1 MSNRYGYSG
10 TVGHTQAIK
19 SNSGVFS
26 PNEIIDLDSDNVWFK
41 PGQLELIQTQ
51 TISGATAN
59 VDFTSIGDY
68 DVHFMTAVD
77 MRNEDNNRRIGVQ
90 FFEGGVIEDGAVY
103 DVASQFGNASSSFSE
118 VKGVNYGS
126 LRWGD
131 NFGNDTNERMNGT
144 AYFYNLRDSNR
155 YSYITHHAVTQSESN
170 VSCFEY
176 GSGVLKQKSYVDG
189 IRIEIDSGHNFL
201 GGTLSLYG
209 MRFA

>member
-1 MSNRYGYSG
+1 M
-10 TVGHTQAIK
+10 A
-19 SNSGVFS
+19 NSGIFS
-26 PNEIIDLDSDNVWFK
+26 PNDIVGLMDYQQWKSVGN
-41 PGQLELIQTQ
+41 LELIETQ
-51 TISGATAN
+51 IINTAIARIN
-59 VDFTSIGDY
+59 FTNLGDY
-68 DVHFMTAVD
+68 DVHFMTATD
-77 MRNEDNNRRIGVQ
+77 MRTESNNKRIGVQ
-90 FFEGGVIEDGAVY
+90 FFENGVIEDGTVY

-131 NFGNDTNERMNGT
+131 NFGNNTNERMNGT
-144 AYFYNLRDSNR
+144 AYFYNLKDDNK

>member
-1 MSNRYGYSG
+1 M
-10 TVGHTQAIK
+10 A
-19 SNSGVFS
+19 NSGIFS
-26 PNEIIDLDSDNVWFK
+26 PNDIVGLMDYQQWKSVGD
-41 PGQLELIQTQ
+41 LELIETQ
-51 TISGATAN
+51 IINTAIARIN
-59 VDFTSIGDY
+59 FTNLGDY
-68 DVHFMTAVD
+68 DVHFMTATD
-77 MRNEDNNRRIGVQ
+77 MRNETNNKRIGVQ
-90 FFEGGVIEDGAVY
+90 FFENGVIEDGSVY

-144 AYFYNLRDSNR
+144 AYFYNLRDSSK

-176 GSGVLKQKSYVDG
+176 GSGVMKQKSYVDG
-189 IRIEIDSGHNFL
+189 ISIEMDGGTNLL

>member
-1 MSNRYGYSG
+1 M
-10 TVGHTQAIK
+10 A
-19 SNSGVFS
+19 NSGIFS
-26 PNEIIDLDSDNVWFK
+26 PNDIVGLMDYQQWKRVGD
-41 PGQLELIQTQ
+41 LELIETQ
-51 TISGATAN
+51 IINTAIARIN
-59 VDFTSIGDY
+59 FTNLGDY
-68 DVHFMTAVD
+68 DVHFMTATD
-77 MRNEDNNRRIGVQ
+77 MRTESNNKRIGVQ
-90 FFEGGVIEDGAVY
+90 FFENGVIEDGTVY

-131 NFGNDTNERMNGT
+131 NFGNNTNERMNGT
-144 AYFYNLRDSNR
+144 AYFYNLKDDNK

-176 GSGVLKQKSYVDG
+176 GSGVMKQKSYVDG
-189 IRIEIDSGHNFL
+189 ISIEMDGGTNLL